1 MFAQL
6 GVAAVVFFFLSY
18 SSSESMLWSCSYMLS
33 IHPLWL
39 ILSTNSFVLNLLGYL
54 TGLSQVVNTAW
65 PASPDIYQAITLFSS
80 LVVEW
85 NKHWV
90 WQYFHQEETT
100 FGAYF
105 DHGKFFPLPTLL
117 TLSFAWISLANWVRP
132 NSSKKNPSKPLSRT
146 RTSSSGMT

>member
-1 MFAQL
+1 
-6 GVAAVVFFFLSY
+6 
-18 SSSESMLWSCSYMLS
+18 MLS

-85 NKHWV
+85 NKH
-90 WQYFHQEETT
+90 
-100 FGAYF
+100 
-105 DHGKFFPLPTLL
+105 
-117 TLSFAWISLANWVRP
+117 
-132 NSSKKNPSKPLSRT
+132 
-146 RTSSSGMT
+146 